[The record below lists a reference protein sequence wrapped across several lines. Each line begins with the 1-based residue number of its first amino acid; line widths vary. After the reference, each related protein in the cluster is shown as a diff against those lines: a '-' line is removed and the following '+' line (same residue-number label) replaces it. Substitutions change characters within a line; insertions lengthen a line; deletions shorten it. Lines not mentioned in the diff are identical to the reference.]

1 MKSALEP
8 INEYISEEEKE
19 ESIETQIIKHIEIV
33 TAGII
38 KDIGVNNA
46 YASWKN
52 TAKGMNFIKENK
64 RDFYLGIP
72 IWLNITQNQLIGSS
86 DDNIL
91 NMMKITHPWI
101 NNLLEIKNLV
111 KT

>member
-1 MKSALEP
+1 MENTLETQETQETQEP
-8 INEYISEEEKE
+8 QETQ
-19 ESIETQIIKHIEIV
+19 ETQIIKHIEIV

-64 RDFYLGIP
+64 RDFYVGIP
-72 IWLNITQNQLIGSS
+72 IWLNITQNQLIGTEN
-86 DDNIL
+86 DELL
-91 NMMKITHPWI
+91 NMMKNTYPWI